1 MPQEKNDPI
10 AEAAAKNPGSAFRA
24 GGHAVGGYHGVRDA
38 LRVAWTSPK
47 GITSSVF
54 KGTVKRA
61 GPLMAASMA
70 IDAADLATSKAARD
84 EAVSD
89 VESNSKKSAA
99 VRFVK
104 GFLSPVKTG
113 YGITKQVQ
121 ELMQSENDS
130 LKSAERYS
138 SMLDERIARKK
149 KGKSALAYIKP
160 PKYRKP

>member
-1 MPQEKNDPI
+1 MPQENKDPI
-10 AEAAAKNPGSAFRA
+10 AEYVAKNPGSSFRA
-24 GGHAVGGYHGVRDA
+24 AGHAVAGYHGVRDA
-38 LRVAWTSPK
+38 LRVAGTSPK

-54 KGTVKRA
+54 KGAANRA
-61 GPLMAASMA
+61 GPLMAAGMA
-70 IDAADLATSKAARD
+70 IDAASLATSKAARD
-84 EAVSD
+84 KAVSD
-89 VESNSKKSAA
+89 VESDSKKPAA
-99 VRFVK
+99 IRSVK
-104 GFLSPVKTG
+104 GFFSPVKTG

-149 KGKSALAYIKP
+149 KGKSALAYIEP